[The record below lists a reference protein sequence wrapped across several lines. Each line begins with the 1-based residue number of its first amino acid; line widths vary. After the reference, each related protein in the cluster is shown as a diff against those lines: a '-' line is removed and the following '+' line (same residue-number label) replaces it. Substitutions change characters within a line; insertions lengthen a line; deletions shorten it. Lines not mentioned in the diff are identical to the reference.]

1 MNALLLTLA
10 LLQPSTLDA
19 NGWTVLTPSAD
30 SRIIYVSSSAGLDTN
45 DGLSQATPRQTIDS
59 ARRLLR
65 DGFPDWLLLKSGDT
79 FVAGNFGLWTSG
91 RSIAEPQVLGSYG
104 TGPRPILQE
113 SSLQYNGGGKPE
125 TAPWQFMVIRDLDFR
140 GNHVGNPA
148 NVSNNYAMLILEET
162 QHMLIEGNSFSGYRG
177 AINIQQSPTRNG
189 PNGNLTF
196 RRNTVCNNV
205 TSGVFIQKSDG
216 VLIEE
221 NVIDRNGH
229 GIDGNTPSTLA
240 HNVYV
245 FEIQNLTVR
254 GNIFSRASNFGT
266 KLSSDRPGGFTNFTL
281 ENNLYF
287 DNGLSLDHSAGSTG
301 DVNTTFTHD
310 GGTIHN
316 NVFTDLIRRGGVQQ
330 DLAAY
335 PLNTRDVVWSQNMFV
350 HKAFLRG
357 NPLLYWGQHHQNITV
372 RDSVIYQ
379 WDIHAATPA
388 AYLETDAF
396 RIDGYT
402 LTGNQIDMPAAT
414 YVDPTRTVGSYNTTI
429 GGMNDPLAF
438 IAAASSQSK
447 INWNPALTAAAVN
460 TYIRSGFA
468 VAGDPPPP
476 VDPPIDPPPVDPPV
490 SDLSR
495 LESALV
501 AAAKAFLAIMDP
513 AP

>member
-1 MNALLLTLA
+1 MNIAALLLTCLTSA
-10 LLQPSTLDA
+10 LDA
-19 NGWTVLTPSAD
+19 DGWTVLTPSAD
-30 SRIIYVSSSAGLDTN
+30 SRIIYVSTSGLDTN

-196 RRNTVCNNV
+196 RRNTVCNNA

-229 GIDGNTPSTLA
+229 GLDGNTPSTLA
-240 HNVYV
+240 HNVYL

-254 GNIFSRASNFGT
+254 GNIFARASNFGT
-266 KLSSDRPGGFTNFTL
+266 KLSSDRPGGFINFTL

-316 NVFTDLIRRGGVQQ
+316 NVFTDLIRRGGIQQ

-335 PLNTRDVVWSQNMFV
+335 PLNTENVVWSSNLFV
-350 HKAFLRG
+350 HKAYLRG
-357 NPLLYWGQHHQNITV
+357 NPLIYWGEHHQGITV
-372 RDSVIYQ
+372 RDSIIFQ

-388 AYLETDAF
+388 AYLETDSF

-414 YVDPTRTVGSYNTTI
+414 YVDPTRTVGLYNTTI
-429 GGMNDPLAF
+429 GGMDDPLAF
-438 IAAASSQSK
+438 ITAASGQSK
-447 INWNPALTAAAVN
+447 LNWNPALTAAAVN
-460 TYIRSGFA
+460 AYIRAGFA
-468 VAGDPPPP
+468 TAG
-476 VDPPIDPPPVDPPV
+476 DPPPVDPPV
-490 SDLSR
+490 DPPPIDPPVDPPTASIDNILAGLR
-495 LESALV
+495 
-501 AAAKAFLAIMDP
+501 AAAAAFIEATE
-513 AP
+513 